1 MGSHT
6 VRTFSL
12 SFLVIDE
19 VTFLFN
25 HLITTSCFLIKLYP
39 ERILLH
45 SAELK
50 NVPDSSSSKKRAL
63 AFYEG
68 PHSIQ
73 PARLIRR
80 VSSGASVYPPSLIV
94 WENAVDG
101 HGNSSGSSS
110 VGKGQVRQGSGLG
123 SGVRHHASP
132 RGCTNTMCGVPKGP
146 HPEVHA
152 TAGNGSTDLNG
163 SKDIT
168 GTTPCKIH
176 SNFSPN
182 TTNKTCHGNKDEE
195 EFLWKKNKLKQN
207 LNGNGNGHENGNGVS
222 NEGIIEERMRNGDE
236 DNESDSSLLFT
247 SNCVQHVTTILVDE
261 GDMNPLKVRPVTVL
275 IVMNFV
281 EVSSVS

>member
-1 MGSHT
+1 
-6 VRTFSL
+6 
-12 SFLVIDE
+12 
-19 VTFLFN
+19 
-25 HLITTSCFLIKLYP
+25 
-39 ERILLH
+39 
-45 SAELK
+45 LK

-101 HGNSSGSSS
+101 HGNSGGGGSGNSS
-110 VGKGQVRQGSGLG
+110 VGKGQVRQGTGVG
-123 SGVRHHASP
+123 SGF
-132 RGCTNTMCGVPKGP
+132 RGCTNTMCGVLKGP
-146 HPEVHA
+146 HPGVHA
-152 TAGNGSTDLNG
+152 TAGNGTTDLNG

-168 GTTPCKIH
+168 GATPCKIH
-176 SNFSPN
+176 STSSPN
-182 TTNKTCHGNKDEE
+182 TTNKTYHANKDEE
-195 EFLWKKNKLKQN
+195 YLWKKNKLKQN

-222 NEGIIEERMRNGDE
+222 NEGISEERMRNIDD

-261 GDMNPLKVRPVTVL
+261 GDMNPLKVRTVTVL
-275 IVMNFV
+275 VVIYFIVVN
-281 EVSSVS
+281 SIP

>member
-1 MGSHT
+1 
-6 VRTFSL
+6 
-12 SFLVIDE
+12 

-25 HLITTSCFLIKLYP
+25 HLISTSHFHIILYT

-101 HGNSSGSSS
+101 RGNSGGGSSS
-110 VGKGQVRQGSGLG
+110 AGKGQVRQGSGVG
-123 SGVRHHASP
+123 SGARHHASS
-132 RGCTNTMCGVPKGP
+132 RGCTNTMCGVPEGP
-146 HPEVHA
+146 HPGVHA
-152 TAGNGSTDLNG
+152 TPDNGTTDLNG

-168 GTTPCKIH
+168 RTTPCKIH
-176 SNFSPN
+176 SNSSSN
-182 TTNKTCHGNKDEE
+182 TTNKTYHASNDDD
-195 EFLWKKNKLKQN
+195 FLWKKNKLKRN
-207 LNGNGNGHENGNGVS
+207 LNGNGYENGNGVS
-222 NEGIIEERMRNGDE
+222 NEGIAEEGMRNGDE

-261 GDMNPLKVRPVTVL
+261 GDMNPLKVRILTVL
-275 IVMNFV
+275 IVIYFI
-281 EVSSVS
+281 EVSSIS

>member
-1 MGSHT
+1 MK
-6 VRTFSL
+6 VCFSFRYRFCDIFIKP
-12 SFLVIDE
+12 S
-19 VTFLFN
+19 N
-25 HLITTSCFLIKLYP
+25 HYIILIKVYL

-45 SAELK
+45 SADLK

-101 HGNSSGSSS
+101 HNSNNSSGSGGSS
-110 VGKGQVRQGSGLG
+110 CVGKGQVRQGSGVG

-132 RGCTNTMCGVPKGP
+132 RGCTNTMCGVIQGS
-146 HPEVHA
+146 HPGVHA
-152 TAGNGSTDLNG
+152 TPGNGTTDLNG
-163 SKDIT
+163 FKDIT
-168 GTTPCKIH
+168 GATPCKIH
-176 SNFSPN
+176 SNSSSN
-182 TTNKTCHGNKDEE
+182 TTKKTYPAKNDDE

-207 LNGNGNGHENGNGVS
+207 LNGTGNRNGNGNGVS
-222 NEGIIEERMRNGDE
+222 NEGITEDRMRNSDE

-261 GDMNPLKVRPVTVL
+261 GDMNPLKVRTVTAL
-275 IVMNFV
+275 IMIYIIAII
-281 EVSSVS
+281 